1 MNNATKGV
9 LASMFAVVLG
19 CGLVFGEKGAGW
31 AMIVLG
37 GLMVL
42 AYPLLDDM

>member
-9 LASMFAVVLG
+9 VAAMFAVVVG
-19 CGLVFGEKGAGW
+19 CGLVFGEKGTGGAL
-31 AMIVLG
+31 IVLG